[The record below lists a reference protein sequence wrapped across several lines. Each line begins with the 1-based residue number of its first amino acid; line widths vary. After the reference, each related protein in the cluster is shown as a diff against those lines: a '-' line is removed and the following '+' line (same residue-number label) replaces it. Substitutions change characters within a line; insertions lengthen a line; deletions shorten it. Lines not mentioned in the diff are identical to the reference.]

1 MKPFLLFPALL
12 FVLSSAL
19 VIGQG
24 EIQQRSET
32 YPGTN
37 PYLGKKESINNGMT
51 LYRWRCGECHALD
64 ATGYRGPDLTA
75 VIAAGAADEHVFDV
89 IRHGVPGTEMPPSGM
104 WDNELLQIMAYLK
117 SLNSVTTPAEAPAGN
132 VDHGKQLFTSN
143 CATCHRVNGQGGRL
157 GPDLSRIGVAR
168 SRAALT
174 REIRTPSEWIAPNYE
189 TVTLVTKDGQKIR
202 AIKKNEDA
210 FSIQVMDARERLQG
224 YVKANLQDVQH
235 DTVSMMPTF
244 PAQRLSDSDLN
255 DVIGYLTT
263 LRGTEVAAVR

>member
-1 MKPFLLFPALL
+1 MNSGWSPQP
-12 FVLSSAL
+12 SSVRPKRRLAHTWSSNISMTIH
-19 VIGQG
+19 VQNR
-24 EIQQRSET
+24 QRT
-32 YPGTN
+32 VAIDTAAV
-37 PYLGKKESINNGMT
+37 KK
-51 LYRWRCGECHALD
+51 R
-64 ATGYRGPDLTA
+64 
-75 VIAAGAADEHVFDV
+75 V
-89 IRHGVPGTEMPPSGM
+89 
-104 WDNELLQIMAYLK
+104 LQIMAYLR
-117 SLNSVTTPAEAPAGN
+117 SLNSVSTPAEAPAGN
-132 VDHGKQLFTSN
+132 VEHGKQLFTSN

-235 DTVSMMPTF
+235 ETVSMMPTF
-244 PAQRLSDSDLN
+244 PAQRLNDSDLN
-255 DVIGYLTT
+255 DLIGYLTT
-263 LRGTEVAAVR
+263 LRGTDVAAVR